1 MKCIYKGDDAPD
13 LITINYENTEGF
25 IINKLY
31 TTCGK
36 ITHIYDNPIFP
47 FSEGYTAEETAQF
60 ELENTVFA
68 GVEIEYDGEM
78 RKITFNGSATF
89 RACPKVIDWEA
100 NND

>member
-36 ITHIYDNPIFP
+36 ITHTYNNPVFP

-60 ELENTVFA
+60 ELENTVYA
-68 GVEIEYDGEM
+68 GVEIEGKG
-78 RKITFNGSATF
+78 KITFNGSASF

-100 NND
+100 NNG